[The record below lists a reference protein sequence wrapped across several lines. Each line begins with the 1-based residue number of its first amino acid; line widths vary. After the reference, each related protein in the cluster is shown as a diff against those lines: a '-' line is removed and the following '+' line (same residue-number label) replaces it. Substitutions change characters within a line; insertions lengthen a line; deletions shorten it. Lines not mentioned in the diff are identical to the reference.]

1 MHRRGLVQPHM
12 TVYAGSL
19 VEPTLF
25 ESGVGPDAYEV
36 LSSIVEVFGYIIS
49 PCGISAWLT
58 SEVESVHPYAR
69 VAEYSVELEPDMLPV
84 ILLRNCEGLP
94 VPADACL
101 RVFVSHCLVSVAV
114 ACLFGIRKVHHP
126 VVREVHHG
134 PSAGIELRGVWPFV
148 VDRGG
153 FCKVVEVFGP
163 ASEIL
168 CRG

>member
-12 TVYAGSL
+12 SVYAGSL

-25 ESGVGPDAYEV
+25 ERGIDPDADEV
-36 LSSIVEVFGYIIS
+36 LSSVVEVFGYIIS
-49 PCGISAWLT
+49 PCCITAWLT
-58 SEVESVHPYAR
+58 SEVESVQPYAR
-69 VAEYSVELEPDMLPV
+69 VAEYSVELEPYMLSIV
-84 ILLRNCEGLP
+84 LLRNCECLP
-94 VPADACL
+94 VPADTCL
-101 RVFVSHCLVSVAV
+101 RVFVSHCLVSVAM
-114 ACLFGIRKVHHP
+114 ACFLGIWKVHNP

-134 PSAGIELRGVWPFV
+134 PAAGIELRGVWPFV

-153 FCKVVEVFGP
+153 FCQVVEVFGS